1 MKRKQLLF
9 LAIATLTLVLML
21 SACGVS
27 NNNNASNTNNPSN
40 TNNAS
45 NTTPPP
51 VSGGQ
56 TKEITVTATNFVF
69 DPQAIQLNV
78 GDTVKLTLKNV
89 NGGHGFAIPDLNVNL
104 KNGETATFT
113 VNKAGTF
120 DYNCSI
126 QCGAGHD
133 NMTGTITVT

>member
-1 MKRKQLLF
+1 MKRKHLLF

-21 SACGVS
+21 SACGKS
-27 NNNNASNTNNPSN
+27 NTNNASNTNNPSN

-56 TKEITVTATNFVF
+56 TKEITVTATNFAF

-89 NGGHGFAIPDLNVNL
+89 NGNHGFALPDFNVNL

-133 NMTGTITVT
+133 NMTGTITVS